1 MQPHKIRK
9 TLAAI
14 FILPAVITIILFFI
28 GFLPGINTGIQGEIL
43 NLFGLCAIAGVLILN
58 KKADL

>member
-1 MQPHKIRK
+1 MQSSKIR
-9 TLAAI
+9 TFLAAV

-28 GFLPGINTGIQGEIL
+28 GFLPGINTSIQGEIL
-43 NLFGLCAIAGVLILN
+43 NLFGLCAIAGILILN